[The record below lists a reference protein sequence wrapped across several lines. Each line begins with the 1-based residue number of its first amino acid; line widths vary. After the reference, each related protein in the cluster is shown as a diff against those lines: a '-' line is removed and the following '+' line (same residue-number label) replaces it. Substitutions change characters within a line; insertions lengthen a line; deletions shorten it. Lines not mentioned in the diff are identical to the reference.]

1 MWAPTNFPIGRSS
14 TSSAGW
20 SQRQPRQKSRGKGS
34 TSGPE
39 RRGKGSGRGFDS
51 GSGAGFVHARKRPRS
66 QTPSEPEPEQR
77 PEQSKGSRAHSGK
90 GRAKG
95 KSAAK
100 GSKGRRRGGRRLRER
115 AEAKAAEVAKSSS
128 SSLQEA
134 SDSASD
140 STSVLSLSRTEDT
153 VIRLRRLC
161 QGPQFCR
168 ELATHDDSDEIAR
181 LFASAFKAAL
191 YSQESGGPVTIEQF
205 KAAWPHLRD
214 DSSRLFEAMEAVEVQ
229 LTNRFLEVGATDL
242 SEESQAEAED
252 DEVKLKWA
260 ETDGEEEEE
269 HITEVGPCDLPYSED
284 LAEQQVEE
292 QQVEEEQMVEEERQV
307 EEKEEEVE
315 QEEAEPQEEPQEE
328 QEVQVENDGDAQP
341 DAAEA
346 AEAAVAAAEEAVQA
360 FQEAPGESSDVEAE
374 DATAKVS
381 AAQELLGRAM
391 AQHHQRAKEAP
402 GTEEALES
410 QREYLSVVVALQ
422 KRLQKAKVQ
431 LESHSSSSEIKVAV
445 PATEAAPPPTL
456 VPPRPP
462 PPPASGQAGAS
473 TAAPPEPKECR
484 FGWLCK
490 RTTCAFSHS
499 QGREI
504 DVDPQKGLC
513 RFGDAC
519 MRPDC
524 FYRHEKPAAAAP
536 KQVEAAPSVQPTP
549 AGSNATEKQA
559 IQDKTPSLEMDW
571 EAAWKGASVSRAKTR
586 REVPFPAPVATVH
599 LQAGVL
605 SSCASQAAEDLSWED
620 AWSLASRREGWRKQ
634 ALVC

>member
-284 LAEQQVEE
+284 L
-292 QQVEEEQMVEEERQV
+292 
-307 EEKEEEVE
+307 
-315 QEEAEPQEEPQEE
+315 AEPQEEPQEE